1 MNAIVSNPDPSDELP
16 AIEHTSVIQGS
27 VRHCSLKRSCFTA
40 SEIFTK
46 SSRKMNGCLCPCSGP
61 LLKEGVDREVKAGEN
76 FKHPLAQGPPG
87 SLQLT
92 LEWKESRAKSK
103 RSLAQ
108 WYTSII
114 ISRSPPFFSIGRA
127 GPHFIL
133 LYFGTACS
141 TETSAAGSSTF
152 TLSSLFKEKLHP
164 KMRVLSLF
172 FHPHVS
178 RTQSGC
184 FFSHGTQN

>member
-1 MNAIVSNPDPSDELP
+1 MCTIVSNPDLSNELP
-16 AIEHTSVIQGS
+16 ALNTPLSFRGQLDNALWKEAALQP
-27 VRHCSLKRSCFTA
+27 LKYSR
-40 SEIFTK
+40 K
-46 SSRKMNGCLCPCSGP
+46 SSRKMNGRLCPSSGP

-92 LEWKESRAKSK
+92 PERKESRAKSK
-103 RSLAQ
+103 RSLAR

-114 ISRSPPFFSIGRA
+114 ISRSPPFFPLGRA

-133 LYFGTACS
+133 LNFGTAYS

-152 TLSSLFKEKLHP
+152 FSSQRSF
-164 KMRVLSLF
+164 
-172 FHPHVS
+172 
-178 RTQSGC
+178 
-184 FFSHGTQN
+184 

>member
-1 MNAIVSNPDPSDELP
+1 MCAIVSNPDPSDELP

-27 VRHCSLKRSCFTA
+27 VRRCSLKRSCFTA

-46 SSRKMNGCLCPCSGP
+46 SSRKMNGCPCPHSGP

-92 LEWKESRAKSK
+92 PEWKESRAKWK
-103 RSLAQ
+103 RSLAR

-114 ISRSPPFFSIGRA
+114 ISRSPPFFFSRQGWPTLHPLAFRYNLFHWNLCSRLE
-127 GPHFIL
+127 HFPFL
-133 LYFGTACS
+133 
-141 TETSAAGSSTF
+141 SAAFLKGNFTQKWEFCHNFF
-152 TLSSLFKEKLHP
+152 TL
-164 KMRVLSLF
+164 M
-172 FHPHVS
+172 HPHIS
-178 RTQSGC
+178 
-184 FFSHGTQN
+184 

>member
-1 MNAIVSNPDPSDELP
+1 MHTIVSNPDPSHELP
-16 AIEHTSVIQGS
+16 AIENTSVIQGS

-46 SSRKMNGCLCPCSGP
+46 SSRKMNGRPCPRSGP
-61 LLKEGVDREVKAGEN
+61 LLKEGVDREVKAREN

-92 LEWKESRAKSK
+92 PEWKESRAKSK
-103 RSLAQ
+103 RSLAR

-114 ISRSPPFFSIGRA
+114 ISRSPPFFSIGRV

-133 LYFGTACS
+133 LHFGKGYS
-141 TETSAAGSSTF
+141 TKTSAAGSSTF
-152 TLSSLFKEKLHP
+152 LSSQQPF
-164 KMRVLSLF
+164 
-172 FHPHVS
+172 
-178 RTQSGC
+178 
-184 FFSHGTQN
+184 